1 MAKEE
6 EGVGQQAG
14 QVAATKAF
22 TEAKPPP
29 KSSKKLLLF
38 VIAPLLL
45 LLIGGGGAYYFLG
58 GKKDDEHAAAPPP
71 LPPKPSVY
79 YNLPNFLVNLNS
91 RGGRS
96 TFLKISVSLE
106 LEDAADVQRM
116 QLVMP
121 RIIDNIQAFLR
132 ELRIE
137 DVRGTNNLARL
148 RQELLARVNGAA
160 TPTKANDVLFLEL
173 LLQ

>member
-1 MAKEE
+1 MAKEAGE
-6 EGVGQQAG
+6 AQAAPAARA
-14 QVAATKAF
+14 VAAPA
-22 TEAKPPP
+22 AKP

-45 LLIGGGGAYYFLG
+45 LLAAGGGAYFFLG
-58 GKKDDEHAAAPPP
+58 GKKDDEQAAAPPP
-71 LPPKPSVY
+71 PPPKPSVY
-79 YNLPNFLVNLNS
+79 YNLPNFLVNLDTH
-91 RGGRS
+91 GGKS

-106 LEDAADVQRM
+106 LEDAADVTRM

-137 DVRGTNNLARL
+137 DLRGTANLQRL
-148 RQELLARVNGAA
+148 RQELLARVNQAA
-160 TPTKANDVLFLEL
+160 APTKAIDVLFLEL